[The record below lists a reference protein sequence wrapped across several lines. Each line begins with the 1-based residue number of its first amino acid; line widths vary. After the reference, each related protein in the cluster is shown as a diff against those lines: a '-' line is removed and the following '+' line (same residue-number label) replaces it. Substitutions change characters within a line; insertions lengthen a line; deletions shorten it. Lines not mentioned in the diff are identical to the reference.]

1 MNISRCAIKRG
12 SRDSRIWG
20 RPLYRV
26 DDRDQHIYLY
36 AFALTGEKRVLND
49 G

>member
-1 MNISRCAIKRG
+1 MCSQIGGA
-12 SRDSRIWG
+12 
-20 RPLYRV
+20 LYTGAPTGVRS
-26 DDRDQHIYLY
+26 RDQHIYLY